1 MGTRKRRKCCNN
13 NDGARTA
20 ILPEFPQFEMF
31 PTVIVAAATT
41 TNWPL
46 LRTQYGKGFFMKSVI
61 RCLAKDTIFDY
72 CSPCF
77 AMHVGAFFLVGM
89 SLQFMSHSSPLL
101 YLLWL
106 FSSPREIFWSGADWL
121 LLFVSVLSYFLIF
134 PFSVLFCLDQ
144 GKYVV
149 RKVLSAFAAAAAA
162 PLL

>member
-1 MGTRKRRKCCNN
+1 MLQQQRRCSNSNFTGISSIWNVSNCHRRSSNN
-13 NDGARTA
+13 NKLAAVED
-20 ILPEFPQFEMF
+20 
-31 PTVIVAAATT
+31 TV
-41 TNWPL
+41 
-46 LRTQYGKGFFMKSVI
+46 RKGVFIKSVI

-77 AMHVGAFFLVGM
+77 AMHVGAFFLIGM

-149 RKVLSAFAAAAAA
+149 RKVLSAFAAAAA